1 MKYLLG
7 KTKVDPEWKKIPGM
21 QYRIKERSDGEGLQI
36 QLTVDNGK
44 IITFSPE
51 FIVSQIFE
59 FVNKSIEEQHLGF
72 NNIVI
77 NVCDVLF

>member
-1 MKYLLG
+1 MLG
-7 KTKVDPEWKKIPGM
+7 KNRVDPEWKKIPGM
-21 QYRIKERSDGEGLQI
+21 QYRIKERPDGEGLQI

-51 FIVSQIFE
+51 YIVSQIFE
-59 FVNKSIEEQHLGF
+59 FLKKSIEEQHLGF

-77 NVCDVLF
+77 NVCIVLF